1 MPKRELLIDT
11 RAFAPVLLE
20 SKENG
25 KMIARGEFA
34 VADQPTDNRRIYP
47 AKIWEREIAKL
58 MPQIKERKVYG
69 EIDHPADGKTR
80 LQNVSHLITDLQM
93 NENGQII
100 GEAEIMNT
108 GKGLDLQAIQQAG
121 GKVGVSSRGFGS
133 VVTNEEGMQVVQDD
147 YQLMTF
153 DFVALPAVETSYP
166 KFVQEDK
173 NLEEDD
179 MVDKEKEKGAEEP
192 KEIKTTED
200 LKEKFPKLVSAIEKE
215 AEVFAAKKLKE
226 QIEAELEKEKEA
238 KLEAARTELK
248 EQFKSELMK
257 AVASKEEEIK
267 RKIESEM
274 EESRKAGDGKFAE
287 IIEGKDREIADLKR
301 QIAEQEEKLRVQERQ
316 VSEAVGFAKELGNH
330 LALEKAIG
338 ESEDRKLIRTLV
350 GDLSQYKSPEEI
362 KTKVNVIREELEKK
376 GASLRKERERA
387 EEEIRRIQRS
397 YQKQLEEMKV
407 EVGQLREALDESL
420 QIAKGFGTA
429 AYVARASADRP
440 RGSRI
445 RDLVRKTGAS
455 SREAIDAITEEVEKE
470 GVSEDFRRIRDKVR
484 GREHLLNEEGIPS
497 SGRVVMGQDLDEM
510 RRLAGEAE

>member
-1 MPKRELLIDT
+1 
-11 RAFAPVLLE
+11 
-20 SKENG
+20 
-25 KMIARGEFA
+25 
-34 VADQPTDNRRIYP
+34 
-47 AKIWEREIAKL
+47 
-58 MPQIKERKVYG
+58 
-69 EIDHPADGKTR
+69 
-80 LQNVSHLITDLQM
+80 
-93 NENGQII
+93 
-100 GEAEIMNT
+100 
-108 GKGLDLQAIQQAG
+108 
-121 GKVGVSSRGFGS
+121 
-133 VVTNEEGMQVVQDD
+133 
-147 YQLMTF
+147 
-153 DFVALPAVETSYP
+153 
-166 KFVQEDK
+166 
-173 NLEEDD
+173 
-179 MVDKEKEKGAEEP
+179 
-192 KEIKTTED
+192 
-200 LKEKFPKLVSAIEKE
+200 
-215 AEVFAAKKLKE
+215 
-226 QIEAELEKEKEA
+226 
-238 KLEAARTELK
+238 
-248 EQFKSELMK
+248 
-257 AVASKEEEIK
+257 
-267 RKIESEM
+267 
-274 EESRKAGDGKFAE
+274 
-287 IIEGKDREIADLKR
+287 
-301 QIAEQEEKLRVQERQ
+301 

-362 KTKVNVIREELEKK
+362 KAKVNVIREELEKK